1 MTSELS
7 WPQGTMVHAYI
18 IPLNGKLLITK
29 CIPIHI
35 CILIIDKNRIINFHF
50 CRRAVYIYLSLFLEE
65 NCLYQLF
72 MTYFR

>member
-35 CILIIDKNRIINFHF
+35 CILMIH
-50 CRRAVYIYLSLFLEE
+50 E
-65 NCLYQLF
+65 N
-72 MTYFR
+72 